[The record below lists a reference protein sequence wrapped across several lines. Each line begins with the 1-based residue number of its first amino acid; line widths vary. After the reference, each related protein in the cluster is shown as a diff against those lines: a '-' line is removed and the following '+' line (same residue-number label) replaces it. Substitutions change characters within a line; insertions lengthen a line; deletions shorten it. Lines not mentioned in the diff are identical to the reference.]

1 MDQYNKMPPT
11 VQEVFDSLVGD
22 KMLFGSRSM
31 AARWASETFNP
42 AVKIGCIIAADTDW
56 DIAAE
61 FNAENIVALRNAGF
75 TSREGDELY
84 AKDDLTQIIFS
95 KNIVGLDPGD
105 IFAQI
110 VPIHVILRKRN
121 SFFMTVWDNID
132 AEYYYNH
139 LWKRG
144 PKFTNTRYKG
154 HRDLVKKEIR
164 DAMNQL
170 YASAEFNEFSGNS
183 VKAHIYD
190 LHS

>member
-1 MDQYNKMPPT
+1 MDQYNKMPPA

-31 AARWASETFNP
+31 ASRWASETFNP
-42 AVKIGCIIAADTDW
+42 ASNIGCVITVDTDW

-75 TSREGDELY
+75 VSRKGDELY
-84 AKDDLTQIIFS
+84 AKDNLTQIIFT
-95 KNIVGLDPGD
+95 KNIVDGYGD
-105 IFAQI
+105 IFDQI

-144 PKFTNTRYKG
+144 PKFTNTRYLGQFDKM
-154 HRDLVKKEIR
+154 KKEIR

-170 YASAEFNEFSGNS
+170 YASAEFNEFSGNP

>member
-1 MDQYNKMPPT
+1 MDQYNKMQPA

-22 KMLFGSRSM
+22 RMLFGSRSM

-42 AVKIGCIIAADTDW
+42 ASKIGCMITVDTDW

-61 FNAENIVALRNAGF
+61 FNKENVIALRNDGF
-75 TSREGDELY
+75 VSREGDELY
-84 AKDDLTQIIFS
+84 AKDNLTQVISTKHIADGS
-95 KNIVGLDPGD
+95 GD
-105 IFAQI
+105 IFDQI
-110 VPIHVILRKRN
+110 VPIHVILRKNN

-144 PKFTNTRYKG
+144 PKFTNTRYRG
-154 HRDLVKKEIR
+154 HNDKIKKEIR

-170 YASAEFNEFSGNS
+170 YASAEFNEFSDNKG
-183 VKAHIYD
+183 KAHHFD